1 MASRSVLVNGNR
13 AATFLTAPEPARV
26 GAVSCSQVRGRASRY
41 QSRAIG
47 MLDGGAAASSGK
59 TLRILLGDDSPAD
72 RELVKRA
79 FREPAPPTGPLD
91 IDVVTDAQAGLTEAR
106 ITRFGVI
113 PSDYSLHG

>member
-59 TLRILLGDDSPAD
+59 TLRILLVDSPAD

-91 IDVVTDAQAGLTEAR
+91 LAVVTAAAAALTAVR
-106 ITRFGVI
+106 KAPF
-113 PSDYSLHG
+113 